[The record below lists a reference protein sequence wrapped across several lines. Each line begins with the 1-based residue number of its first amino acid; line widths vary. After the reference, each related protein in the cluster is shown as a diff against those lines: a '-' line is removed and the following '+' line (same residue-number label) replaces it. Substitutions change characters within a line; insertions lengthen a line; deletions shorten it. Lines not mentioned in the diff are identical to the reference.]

1 MIAVG
6 LLWGLATVIAAI
18 VLSALAIGLWRLI
31 DGYAFT
37 ACEWLVDRIN
47 DALDRV
53 EPAQRERDEHEDGGP

>member
-1 MIAVG
+1 MSAVG

-37 ACEWLVDRIN
+37 AYEWLIDRIN

-53 EPAQRERDEHEDGGP
+53 DPDKDEHMDGGP

>member
-31 DGYAFT
+31 DAYAF
-37 ACEWLVDRIN
+37 AAWELAVDRIN

-53 EPAQRERDEHEDGGP
+53 EPAPRERDEHEDGGP